1 MEITIVLVI
10 LFLAVVLFATEV
22 LAIDLIAILMLLG
35 LTLTGVLSVKEGL
48 SGFSDP
54 AVITIAGFFVISS
67 ALFNTGVVEAIGR
80 RIHRVSG
87 SNSTTFLIVLMLTA
101 AALASFLSNV
111 VTTAVLMPAVF
122 AISRRL
128 KEPVSKF
135 LMPLSFAAVLG
146 GKCTLV
152 GSPTNLAINGLLTSN
167 YDKYHIEP
175 FTLFDFTPI
184 GIPLVIA
191 GIIYMLVLGKRLLPK
206 HDTDEFDHDY
216 GSKEFVTEVV
226 ILPNSPLS
234 NKTLAEVDFRGTYDL
249 QILGIVRGEE
259 RMLPHRDSK
268 LEPNDILLVK
278 GKLDQIL
285 KIKDEQGLDIKSDRT
300 PYNPAGQAD
309 AVIVEAI
316 LSPNSTFAGR
326 TLKEIRFGSRYRADV
341 LAIYRH
347 HHALHE
353 KLSDIRLKFGDV
365 LVIQGSS
372 ENIDQLRSRPE
383 FPDARRCR
391 TYASQKKKG
400 DLGSRHISRVGHSRR
415 LWYCADCARG
425 NRGCSLDGV
434 DALYHGK
441 GGLQQNR
448 VDCHRVDRGDYP
460 ARNRYGKDGRGKH
473 AGKLCNPISRIR
485 WADGCA
491 GGIFFVHDFS
501 DAADGQ
507 RRMRSDP
514 RSNCHQRSQP
524 DWIEPALF
532 CNHNSH
538 RRVVY
543 FSDSARTRDCDCLR
557 SRQVQI
563 FRLCEGGRAV
573 NNHSN
578 DRDAA
583 DGAHSMGRMK
593 LRADGIYSEIDI
605 GR

>member
-54 AVITIAGFFVISS
+54 AVITIAGFFVISA

-101 AALASFLSNV
+101 ATLASFLSNV

-206 HDTDEFDHDY
+206 HDTDEFDHEY

-226 ILPNSPLS
+226 ILPNSPVS
-234 NKTLAEVDFRGTYDL
+234 KKTLAEVDFRGTYDL

-268 LEPNDILLVK
+268 LEANDILLVK

-347 HHALHE
+347 HQALHE
-353 KLSDIRLKFGDV
+353 KLSDIRLDFGDV

-372 ENIDQLRSRPE
+372 ENIDQLRADPNFLTLEDVEHTPLKRKKAIRAVVIFLASAIAAGSGIVPIVLVAIAAAALMVLTRCITVKEAYNKIEWTAIVLIAATIPLGIAME
-383 FPDARRCR
+383 KTGAANMLANYVTQYLGFGGPMVVLAGFFLFTIFLTQPMANAACALILAPIAINVANQIGANPRAFAITIAIAASCTFPTPLEPVTAIV
-391 TYASQKKKG
+391 YG
-400 DLGSRHISRVGHSRR
+400 P
-415 LWYCADCARG
+415 
-425 NRGCSLDGV
+425 
-434 DALYHGK
+434 GK
-441 GGLQQNR
+441 YRFSDYVKVGGLLTI
-448 VDCHRVDRGDYP
+448 VVMIVTLLMVH
-460 ARNRYGKDGRGKH
+460 
-473 AGKLCNPISRIR
+473 IR
-485 WADGCA
+485 WG
-491 GGIFFVHDFS
+491 V
-501 DAADGQ
+501 
-507 RRMRSDP
+507 
-514 RSNCHQRSQP
+514 
-524 DWIEPALF
+524 
-532 CNHNSH
+532 
-538 RRVVY
+538 
-543 FSDSARTRDCDCLR
+543 
-557 SRQVQI
+557 
-563 FRLCEGGRAV
+563 
-573 NNHSN
+573 
-578 DRDAA
+578 
-583 DGAHSMGRMK
+583 
-593 LRADGIYSEIDI
+593 
-605 GR
+605 